1 MLQLGSAEFHKD
13 IEKLSEEAQLIWNL
27 SKFGCVVNV
36 FGSFWGIE
44 INTGARWWEP
54 SCVSLGWKS
63 GTICNLV
70 CVCFW
75 KTAHRSVKT
84 KKCSHWNYYA
94 KACSAN
100 WGFFLWSDCW
110 FCFQIKYSFQQRR
123 FFGQL
128 NNFFSFFLLYMEKL
142 DRGCSRLMTK
152 NYSQCFPN
160 VKHNPRPRWTNGSW
174 TSMLGKRYNDYGNDV
189 CAVWLKHVIQNCQ
202 ILFFI

>member
-1 MLQLGSAEFHKD
+1 MRLNLTFCYSHSQKAEQLKVEEIKISGVRDSGQTLHFGSNLAWTSPLQVGFTISQSATGEEWDHFATFPPDPTKNTEMLQLGLAEFHKD

-44 INTGARWWEP
+44 INTGARWWQP

-63 GTICNLV
+63 GTICYLV

-100 WGFFLWSDCW
+100 WGFF
-110 FCFQIKYSFQQRR
+110 
-123 FFGQL
+123 
-128 NNFFSFFLLYMEKL
+128 
-142 DRGCSRLMTK
+142 
-152 NYSQCFPN
+152 
-160 VKHNPRPRWTNGSW
+160 
-174 TSMLGKRYNDYGNDV
+174 
-189 CAVWLKHVIQNCQ
+189 
-202 ILFFI
+202 